1 METNVKNCLWEG
13 LKHHLAPSGLTVRPP
28 VADNWIDE
36 DVKHLNLHVT
46 I

>member
-1 METNVKNCLWEG
+1 METNVKNCLCAV
-13 LKHHLAPSGLTVRPP
+13 LKQHLAPSRLTVSPS
-28 VADNWIDE
+28 VADNWIIE